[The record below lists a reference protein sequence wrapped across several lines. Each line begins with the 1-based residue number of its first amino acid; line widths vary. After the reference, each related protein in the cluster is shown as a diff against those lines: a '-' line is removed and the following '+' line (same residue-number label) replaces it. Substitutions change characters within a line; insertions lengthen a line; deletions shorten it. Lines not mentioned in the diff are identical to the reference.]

1 MWFDHILMFRPGLEM
16 GKFMNGG
23 DQEGI
28 RVEVMVDRN
37 PMSLILERMP
47 VIPKPTAAAL
57 RYPKLAV
64 GPHNPLCNKIGGL
77 SR

>member
-1 MWFDHILMFRPGLEM
+1 MWFDPILMFRPGLEM
-16 GKFMNGG
+16 GKFMNGS

-28 RVEVMVDRN
+28 RVEVMVDRD
-37 PMSLILERMP
+37 PVTLSFKWMT

-77 SR
+77 FR

>member
-37 PMSLILERMP
+37 PVALSFEWMP
-47 VIPKPTAAAL
+47 VIPKPTAAAP
-57 RYPKLAV
+57 RYPKSAI
-64 GPHNPLCNKIGGL
+64 GPHNPLRNEIGGL
-77 SR
+77 LR